1 MLRVG
6 VAGIH
11 FVTINAIRNTMAM
24 QTVGSLCL
32 VMFIGA
38 VHSLNVTTNKI
49 VRQHLQ
55 QHRNHYSL
63 HNYCAN
69 LNYLRCIL
77 KWYEKSQKDTV
88 TYRLRKLWLIY
99 LERARCGQ
107 PVTVCVHWNPIKA
120 KVLMCF
126 SSLRW
131 DEKACYRSIKPV

>member
-1 MLRVG
+1 MEYNTFCSVKCNNKNT
-6 VAGIH
+6 I
-11 FVTINAIRNTMAM
+11 VT
-24 QTVGSLCL
+24 QTFASLCGA
-32 VMFIGA
+32 VFIGSMN
-38 VHSLNVTTNKI
+38 SLNLSSNKI
-49 VRQHLQ
+49 DWLQ
-55 QHRNHYSL
+55 LQWCRNHCL
-63 HNYCAN
+63 ADNYCAN

-77 KWYEKSQKDTV
+77 KSFENGQKESV

-131 DEKACYRSIKPV
+131 NEETCYWSIKSV